1 MHPRLKSP
9 FLKSLIKRS
18 QVFRLMCK
26 TSSTKSEPSSARP
39 APTAQ
44 EIIKYHKPTFTLN
57 GNLVH
62 FAALKHHSGL
72 YPTLDGI
79 EQFQGELSA
88 YKNARGSDPFLLDQ
102 PMLFDLIRRIVKF
115 RLQESVRK
123 SSRQLQRRDD

>member
-1 MHPRLKSP
+1 MTRQEFRPGRKSRT
-9 FLKSLIKRS
+9 FVRWS
-18 QVFRLMCK
+18 V
-26 TSSTKSEPSSARP
+26 
-39 APTAQ
+39 
-44 EIIKYHKPTFTLN
+44 IKYRKPTFTLN
-57 GNLVH
+57 GNLMH

-72 YPTLDGI
+72 YPTPDSI

-102 PMLFDLIRRIVKF
+102 PMLFDLNHRMVKF